1 MRRFILFAYH
11 KEEKVADI
19 RKRKN
24 IKDKGMGREKEREK
38 LWNIQILKRDHV
50 LKITLFNV
58 GELLVIVLCDIS
70 CASFTPLFLM
80 KD

>member
-24 IKDKGMGREKEREK
+24 IKDKGMDREKERVK

-50 LKITLFNV
+50 LIRLFNV